1 MLNVWAPPVYMNEGI
16 CAETCCGFVFTATSS
31 KMVCMNCRL
40 RPRLAFVSSVMAML
54 QAAMQRYAIIH
65 AAMTQKAGPSSS
77 SSRKGSAAT
86 ASYGSLPP
94 QQSLQQQVHW
104 RSDGSMSALAYAG
117 PEYELYAL
125 FDAMTDKDTATRTC
139 QKLSVWIKGQQSD
152 LFMPL

>member
-1 MLNVWAPPVYMNEGI
+1 VTKPEERPVLNVGALPVYTDEEF
-16 CAETCCGFVFTATSS
+16 CAKAGCAFVFTATSS
-31 KMVCMNCRL
+31 KMSCTNCSL

-54 QAAMQRYAIIH
+54 QAAMQRYAIVH

-77 SSRKGSAAT
+77 GSRKGSSAT

-117 PEYELYAL
+117 PEYGLIKIQQHKRA
-125 FDAMTDKDTATRTC
+125 KD
-139 QKLSVWIKGQQSD
+139 
-152 LFMPL
+152 